1 MNAHENFEETVG
13 WLLHKNVED
22 GTPCL
27 IAESYNKC
35 RLIPGLTKSNIKDHQ
50 QIRMRLPGHYI
61 RHDDEA
67 AKKLVLW
74 QPTKRRTN
82 RGDVGTGEL
91 LPVCYYN
98 ELPRKIW
105 EAAWSLHHRHRV
117 RGLVAR
123 TLEVVESYPSLSMA
137 AESGRL
143 SMRIDGEVQV
153 VEAKDRRKL
162 GQLVK
167 NSQIERNTVS
177 STRT

>member
-1 MNAHENFEETVG
+1 MNAHENFEETVV

-27 IAESYNKC
+27 MAESYNKC

-105 EAAWSLHHRHRV
+105 EAA
-117 RGLVAR
+117 
-123 TLEVVESYPSLSMA
+123 LEF
-137 AESGRL
+137 
-143 SMRIDGEVQV
+143 
-153 VEAKDRRKL
+153 
-162 GQLVK
+162 
-167 NSQIERNTVS
+167 TS
-177 STRT
+177 STPSKRVGSSDLGSCRELSFTLYVRRIWTSIYEN